1 MTSDDDRPPF
11 QTLST
16 NRFEKDIRR
25 LRKSGYDLS
34 KLEHII
40 NLLSYDLGLPVSCK
54 DHPLK
59 GNMQDF
65 RACHIKP
72 DWLLIYRRNEEK
84 LILLLI
90 ATGTHRDTLGM
101 E

>member
-1 MTSDDDRPPF
+1 MTSDNGHPPF
-11 QTLST
+11 QPLST

-40 NLLSYDLGLPVSCK
+40 NLLSYDLELPASCR
-54 DHPLK
+54 DHALL
-59 GNMQDF
+59 GRMQNM

-72 DWLLIYRRNEEK
+72 DWLLLYKRDSEK
-84 LILLLI
+84 LILLLMS
-90 ATGTHRDTLGM
+90 TGTHRDTLGI